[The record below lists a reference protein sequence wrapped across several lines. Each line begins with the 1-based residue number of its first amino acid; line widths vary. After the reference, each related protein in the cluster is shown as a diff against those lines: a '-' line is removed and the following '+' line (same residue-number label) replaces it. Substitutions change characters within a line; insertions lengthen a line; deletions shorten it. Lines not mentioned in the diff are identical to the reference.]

1 MKRLIAAVTLS
12 LAACAPVM
20 ATEIGGEWHLVG
32 LEGQRAPAP
41 LSITFTTDG
50 KVSGQ
55 APCNRY
61 FGSYSGTLPTLT
73 LSALGSTRM
82 ACDALDVES
91 VYFEA
96 LGAIQRAEFAE
107 NRLFL
112 IGPEGRIME
121 FSRAEDEVTCLSCG
135 DAP

>member
-1 MKRLIAAVTLS
+1 MKHLIAALTLS
-12 LAACAPVM
+12 LAACVPAM

-41 LSITFTTDG
+41 LSINFTTDG
-50 KVSGQ
+50 KVSGK

-61 FGSYSGTLPTLT
+61 FGSYSGELPALT

-96 LGAIQRAEFAE
+96 LGAVQSAEFAE
-107 NRLFL
+107 DRLFL
-112 IGPEGRIME
+112 IGPEGRVME
-121 FSRAEDEVTCLSCG
+121 FSRDADEAVCLSCG
-135 DAP
+135 D